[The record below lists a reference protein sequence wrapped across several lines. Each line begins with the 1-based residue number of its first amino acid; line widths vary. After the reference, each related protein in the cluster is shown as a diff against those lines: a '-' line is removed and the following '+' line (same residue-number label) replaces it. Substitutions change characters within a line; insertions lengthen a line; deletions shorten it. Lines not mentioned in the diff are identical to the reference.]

1 MVGLEVLLQAQ
12 HSLLLA
18 QGGGR
23 AHGQAVDTAHFLTR
37 GVPDGAGVGGEAS
50 PPPALLP
57 PPPSTPRILCPASS
71 FAAAADPGSGVSD
84 GMSSNPLSAPSPV
97 LKVCARHSNTV
108 MSAEESRVQPPR
120 GLSDSCSLRSAV
132 YEERRR
138 GHHPLVRGDGA
149 PSISKRRRGTIH
161 KYPPNVPHRQHRQ
174 HCW

>member
-1 MVGLEVLLQAQ
+1 MCAKVAIYIYIIYI
-12 HSLLLA
+12 HICISLRTLA
-18 QGGGR
+18 TTL
-23 AHGQAVDTAHFLTR
+23 AKAPIAVMA
-37 GVPDGAGVGGEAS
+37 AS

-84 GMSSNPLSAPSPV
+84 GMSSNPLSATSPV